1 VATTINAG
9 YERLHTLIVPTQSQS
24 LLIPS
29 AMTAE
34 VINVPTITRL
44 PFSQPWVLGAVAW
57 RRRAVS
63 VISWEI
69 LLGAREEPPVFNR
82 SKLVVFHPLQ
92 GRNKWEFFA
101 LLASSD
107 PQPHMV
113 DNTGGLMTSASAT
126 IDSPYIAAITTIGKQ
141 DIVIPSMAE
150 LGRTLYPSF

>member
-1 VATTINAG
+1 MATTAG
-9 YERLHTLIVPTQSQS
+9 YERLHTLIVPTQTHS

-34 VINVPTITRL
+34 VINVPTITQI

-63 VISWEI
+63 VISWEMM
-69 LLGAREEPPVFNR
+69 LGAREEPPVFNR

-101 LLASSD
+101 LFASSD

-113 DNTGGLMTSASAT
+113 DNTGGLMSSSKTAV
-126 IDSPYIAAITTIGKQ
+126 DSPFIAAMTTIGKQ
-141 DIVIPSMAE
+141 EIAIPNMAE
-150 LGRTLYPSF
+150 LARTLYPSF